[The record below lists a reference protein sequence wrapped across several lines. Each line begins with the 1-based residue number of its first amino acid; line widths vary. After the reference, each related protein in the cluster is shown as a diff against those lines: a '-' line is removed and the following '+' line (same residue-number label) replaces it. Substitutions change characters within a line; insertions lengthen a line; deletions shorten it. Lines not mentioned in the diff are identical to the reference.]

1 MAVQIDGPWNPDLR
15 VTLPLLTERPGG
27 SYVSV
32 ALDKQ
37 PGRGLDHRH
46 WTVMPDEDRRPAFIP
61 ASMGAAVEWRHRPQ
75 NYSLTPDTHGVGY
88 TSRCVDRPVHVRGAS
103 PQHKGGGYLMQV
115 PDLRGLNGVTAISS
129 NWGLTTPGSSGHSC
143 NRSRKRS
150 STQDQAQ
157 TGTFPQSFPRR
168 SQRCLSETSISVV

>member
-129 NWGLTTPGSSGHSC
+129 NWGLTSDG
-143 NRSRKRS
+143 
-150 STQDQAQ
+150 
-157 TGTFPQSFPRR
+157 
-168 SQRCLSETSISVV
+168 

>member
-88 TSRCVDRPVHVRGAS
+88 TSRCVDRPVHVR
-103 PQHKGGGYLMQV
+103 
-115 PDLRGLNGVTAISS
+115 
-129 NWGLTTPGSSGHSC
+129 
-143 NRSRKRS
+143 
-150 STQDQAQ
+150 
-157 TGTFPQSFPRR
+157 FPA
-168 SQRCLSETSISVV
+168 T